1 MNNAS
6 AEFLSGQLLW
16 YCERS
21 NYFGELGLPL
31 HIITEKE
38 FLPIPNSLRR
48 REVYGIR
55 EAIIGLVFSLRRLG
69 FPSIV
74 LNVSSNGELRRFC
87 APTPEIGKP
96 SSFIFHPP
104 VIDESG
110 IKLKLDLYEQ
120 PSQKVPHTFSLA
132 DIRRVS
138 LSRNPL

>member
-1 MNNAS
+1 MNNVS
-6 AEFLSGQLLW
+6 AEVLSGQLLW
-16 YCERS
+16 HCYRS
-21 NYFGELGLPL
+21 TYFGELGLPV
-31 HIITEKE
+31 HIITEEK

-48 REVYGIR
+48 KEVYRIR
-55 EAIIGLVFSLRRLG
+55 EEVMGLVFSLRELG
-69 FPSIV
+69 FPLII
-74 LNVSSNGELRRFC
+74 LDVSSNDELRRFW
-87 APTPEIGKP
+87 APSPKMGQP

-110 IKLKLDLYEQ
+110 IKLNLDLYEQ